1 MDLSIFETGNGGDIV
16 KTSNK
21 IETTEALFNQ
31 IYLAWFG
38 GNLNEDFW
46 LIESESNGN
55 LESLLNNV
63 ALTPQGLKD
72 IQVQAKNDLLFLED
86 EVNISIAVEGL
97 DRLKIIAEISQKT
110 FTFVWDATRSELI
123 ESRYI

>member
-1 MDLSIFETGNGGDIV
+1 MDLSIFETGNGGDII
-16 KTSNK
+16 KTSNNL
-21 IETTEALFNQ
+21 ETTEALFNQ

-38 GNLNEDFW
+38 GNLNDDFW

-55 LESLLNNV
+55 LETLLNNV

-97 DRLKIIAEISQKT
+97 DRLKIIAEINQKT
-110 FTFVWDATRSELI
+110 FTFVWDATKSELI